1 MTERT
6 TENEMQPESRRWAA
20 SRLLLSRCSL
30 YLARVEESL
39 LASAILLIAVLQ
51 IGNIFC
57 RTVLGFSLAIAEEL
71 TQFCIIA
78 VCFIG
83 LSYAAAKGR
92 HIRMTAIYDQLNQR
106 WRKVLML
113 LITGFTGLILL
124 VLTYYAAV
132 YVVTVYQL
140 GGIYPASRVP
150 FFLVYC
156 VAPIGLGLSALQFIL
171 AAVQNM
177 LESEVYISAEVK
189 DGYAAAVE
197 QEI

>member
-1 MTERT
+1 MTEKT
-6 TENEMQPESRRWAA
+6 IENGLQPGARRWTA
-20 SRLLLSRCSL
+20 SRWLLRRSSF

-51 IGNIFC
+51 IVNIFC

-83 LSYAAAKGR
+83 LSYAASKGR
-92 HIRMTAIYDQLNQR
+92 HIRMTAIYDQLNQQ
-106 WRKVLML
+106 WRKALML
-113 LITGFTGLILL
+113 LITAFTGLILL
-124 VLTYYAAV
+124 VLTYYAAD
-132 YVVTVYQL
+132 YVITVYQL

-150 FFLVYC
+150 FFLVYGI
-156 VAPIGLGLSALQFIL
+156 APIGLGLSALQFIL
-171 AAVQNM
+171 AAVQNL
-177 LESEVYISAEVK
+177 LESDVYISAEVK
-189 DGYAAAVE
+189 DEYTVAVQ